1 MKKIKNF
8 MERINWG
15 TLVGKTCLAAVVVM
29 GLLCASVY
37 SRERHAEMQAKSQA
51 EEQQLQ
57 IVEKNVKRLQLDE
70 NGFVKQE
77 NLVEAKA
84 KTTKQPKFAILKMKN
99 KYGLSNDDFW
109 SYAILENQVRL
120 QIFLY
125 GSKHSKKEALQA
137 VNVFIEFL
145 KDVRDAEQF
154 EDPDLYVRID
164 EQIYNERDLKAH
176 IRKNGLMASKEY
188 AAGMKE
194 LRKYFRDCRKAGQ
207 DFQSAVGNCKPTLT
221 GEMEPELG

>member
-1 MKKIKNF
+1 MKNF
-8 MERINWG
+8 MKQNKIGQIFVRMIL
-15 TLVGKTCLAAVVVM
+15 LVSIVVVA
-29 GLLCASVY
+29 GCAARYVKG
-37 SRERHAEMQAKSQA
+37 RNADEMLSQKE
-51 EEQQLQ
+51 EEQQPK
-57 IVEKNVKRLQLDE
+57 IKVVKKNVKRLQFDK
-70 NGFVKQE
+70 NGLVKKDQE
-77 NLVEAKA
+77 NLAAEQ
-84 KTTKQPKFAILKMKN
+84 TKSEFTILKRKN
-99 KYGLSNDDFW
+99 KFGLSNDDFW

-154 EDPDLYVRID
+154 EDPDLSVRID

-176 IRKNGLMASKEY
+176 IRKNDGLIPDKEY
-188 AAGMKE
+188 TAGMKE